1 MHFLPPLC
9 HVFIFFLA
17 LRARS
22 NKQQKQNNSQ
32 KNNKNTNMKKSQ
44 SLSFFSNTPTVSVMR
59 DKFGNNYVPNAPAVT
74 TSPSA
79 LSSDVAEPDTTTPST
94 SKPAP
99 IKKQEA
105 DNDANTTESAVIA
118 DADDPYSIYEIEWGV
133 IIYIQTH
140 THTHKAKK
148 KKNVYDTHIFY
159 FAASVWHRVCECV
172 FARIFFCNWKIIF

>member
-1 MHFLPPLC
+1 MKEKKEKKSVGYFMHFLPPLC

-22 NKQQKQNNSQ
+22 NEQQKQNTQ
-32 KNNKNTNMKKSQ
+32 KNSKKKSMKKSE

-99 IKKQEA
+99 IKKQEN

-118 DADDPYSIYEIEWGV
+118 DADDPYSIYEIE
-133 IIYIQTH
+133 
-140 THTHKAKK
+140 
-148 KKNVYDTHIFY
+148 
-159 FAASVWHRVCECV
+159 
-172 FARIFFCNWKIIF
+172 

>member
-118 DADDPYSIYEIEWGV
+118 DADDPYSIYEIEW
-133 IIYIQTH
+133 IFTFKH
-140 THTHKAKK
+140 THTHIKQKK
-148 KKNVYDTHIFY
+148 KKKCIWYAY
-159 FAASVWHRVCECV
+159 FLFCSQRMTSRVWVCFCSY
-172 FARIFFCNWKIIF
+172 FFFCNRKIIF

>member
-22 NKQQKQNNSQ
+22 NKQQKQNTQ
-32 KNNKNTNMKKSQ
+32 KNKKKMKKSQ

-79 LSSDVAEPDTTTPST
+79 LSSDVAERDTTTPST

-99 IKKQEA
+99 IKKQE
-105 DNDANTTESAVIA
+105 DNNDANTTESA
-118 DADDPYSIYEIEWGV
+118 DADDPYSIYEIEWSFKFK
-133 IIYIQTH
+133 H

-148 KKNVYDTHIFY
+148 KKEMYMI
-159 FAASVWHRVCECV
+159 
-172 FARIFFCNWKIIF
+172 RIFFILQPAYDIACVSVFLLVFFLE